1 MNKVEI
7 KSMVL
12 DLPEGQLQKY
22 PARSAGYCL
31 RQSNERSE
39 RAAIKNIQI

>member
-1 MNKVEI
+1 MKKAEI
-7 KSMVL
+7 NRMVL
-12 DLPEGQLQKY
+12 DLPEGKLQKY